1 MSLKQAVPE
10 HIAIIMD
17 GNGRWAK
24 KRNLPRIAGHSRGA
38 EVIKS
43 IVQSCDRIGVKYLT
57 LYTFSTENWKRP
69 EQEVNFL
76 MQLLSGFL
84 AKEIQHLVDNNIRFQ
99 TIGNIDKL
107 PKKAQ
112 EVITLAK
119 AKTLDNTGITLIL
132 ALNYGGRAE
141 ILQAVQ
147 NLNSDI
153 AQGKISADQISENLF
168 AGYLYTAGIPDPD
181 LLIRTSGEMR
191 ISNFLLWQLSYS
203 EFYITERL
211 WPDFDE
217 TELKSAISS
226 FQKRKRRFGAITHK
240 KVANE

>member
-1 MSLKQAVPE
+1 MSAQKVIPK

-17 GNGRWAK
+17 GNGRWAN
-24 KRNLPRIAGHSRGA
+24 KRRLPRIAGHSRGA

-43 IVQSCDRIGVKYLT
+43 IVQSCDKMGVKYLT

-84 AKEIQHLVDNNIRFQ
+84 AKEIQHLVDKNIQFA
-99 TIGNIDKL
+99 TIGRIEQL

-112 EVITLAK
+112 EVIARAK
-119 AKTLDNTGITLIL
+119 EKTKNNTGITLIL
-132 ALNYGGRAE
+132 ALNYGGRSE
-141 ILQAVQ
+141 ILDAAVK
-147 NLNSDI
+147 LYADI
-153 AQGKISADQISENLF
+153 ENKTVALDKINEKLF
-168 AGYLYTAGIPDPD
+168 SKYLYTAEIPDPD

-203 EFYITERL
+203 EFYITEKF

-217 TELKSAISS
+217 AELKLAISD
-226 FQKRKRRFGAITHK
+226 FQKRKRRFGGIDHK
-240 KVANE
+240 EG

>member
-1 MSLKQAVPE
+1 MTAKNQVPQ

-24 KRNLPRIAGHSRGA
+24 KRRLPRIAGHSRGA

-43 IVQSCDRIGVKYLT
+43 IVQSCDKIGVKYLT

-84 AKEIQHLVDNNIRFQ
+84 FKEIQHLVNENIKFL
-99 TIGNIDKL
+99 TIGRTEHL

-112 EVITLAK
+112 EVIALAK
-119 AKTLDNTGITLIL
+119 ARTKDNTGITLIL
-132 ALNYGGRAE
+132 ALNYGGRSE
-141 ILQAVQ
+141 IIDAALKLYA
-147 NLNSDI
+147 DI
-153 AQGKISADQISENLF
+153 ESGKVLLDKVNEKVFSN
-168 AGYLYTAGIPDPD
+168 YLYTAGIPDPD

-203 EFYITERL
+203 EFYVTEKF

-217 TELKSAISS
+217 TELKLAINSY
-226 FQKRKRRFGAITHK
+226 QKRKRRFGGIAHK
-240 KVANE
+240 KG

>member
-1 MSLKQAVPE
+1 MTVKNQVPE

-24 KRNLPRIAGHSRGA
+24 KRRLPRIAGHSRGA

-43 IVQSCDRIGVKYLT
+43 IVQCCDKLGVKYLT
-57 LYTFSTENWKRP
+57 FYTFSTENWKRP

-84 AKEIQHLVDNNIRFQ
+84 SKEIQHLVNQNIQFS
-99 TIGNIDKL
+99 TIGMTEQL

-112 EVITLAK
+112 EVIAQAK
-119 AKTLDNTGITLIL
+119 AKTKDNTGITLIL

-141 ILQAVQ
+141 ILNAA
-147 NLNSDI
+147 LKLYADI
-153 AQGKISADQISENLF
+153 DNGKVLLEKVNEKVFSN
-168 AGYLYTAGIPDPD
+168 YLYTAGIPDPD

-203 EFYITERL
+203 EFYITEKF

-217 TELKSAISS
+217 TELKLAINS
-226 FQKRKRRFGAITHK
+226 FQKRKRRFGGIVHK
-240 KVANE
+240 KG

>member
-1 MSLKQAVPE
+1 MSAQKIIPE

-17 GNGRWAK
+17 GNGRWAN
-24 KRNLPRIAGHSRGA
+24 KRRLPRIAGHSRGA
-38 EVIKS
+38 KVIKS
-43 IVQSCDRIGVKYLT
+43 IVQSCDQIGVKYLT

-84 AKEIQHLVDNNIRFQ
+84 AKEIQHLVDKNIQFS
-99 TIGNIDKL
+99 TIGRIEQL

-112 EVITLAK
+112 EVIAK
-119 AKTLDNTGITLIL
+119 AKDKTKNNTGITLIL
-132 ALNYGGRAE
+132 ALNYGGRSE
-141 ILQAVQ
+141 ILNAAIK
-147 NLNSDI
+147 LYADI
-153 AQGKISADQISENLF
+153 ETGKVALDKINEKIF
-168 AGYLYTAGIPDPD
+168 AKYLYTAGIPDPD

-203 EFYITERL
+203 EFYITEKF

-217 TELKSAISS
+217 TELKLAINC
-226 FQKRKRRFGAITHK
+226 FQKRKRRFGGIEHK
-240 KVANE
+240 KG

>member
-1 MSLKQAVPE
+1 MTDKNQVPE

-24 KRNLPRIAGHSRGA
+24 KRRLPRIAGHSRGA

-43 IVQSCDRIGVKYLT
+43 IVQSCDKMGVKYLT

-84 AKEIQHLVDNNIRFQ
+84 AKEIQHLVKENIRFS
-99 TIGNIDKL
+99 TIGRIEQL

-112 EVITLAK
+112 EVIAK
-119 AKTLDNTGITLIL
+119 AKDKTKSNIGINLIL
-132 ALNYGGRAE
+132 ALNYGGRSE
-141 ILQAVQ
+141 ILNAAAK
-147 NLNSDI
+147 LYADI
-153 AQGKISADQISENLF
+153 ENGKVIKNEINEEMFSK
-168 AGYLYTAGIPDPD
+168 YLYTSGIPDPD

-203 EFYITERL
+203 EFFITEKF

-217 TELKSAISS
+217 EELKLAIGC
-226 FQKRKRRFGAITHK
+226 FQKRKRRFGGIEQK
-240 KVANE
+240 KG

>member
-1 MSLKQAVPE
+1 MSAEKIIPE

-24 KRNLPRIAGHSRGA
+24 KRRLPRIAGHSRGA

-43 IVQSCDRIGVKYLT
+43 IVQCCDKIGVKYLT

-84 AKEIQHLVDNNIRFQ
+84 AKEIQHLVNENIRFS
-99 TIGNIDKL
+99 TIGRIEQL

-112 EVITLAK
+112 EVIAK
-119 AKTLDNTGITLIL
+119 AKEKTKNNTGITLIL
-132 ALNYGGRAE
+132 ALNYGGRSE
-141 ILQAVQ
+141 ILDAATK
-147 NLNSDI
+147 LYADI
-153 AQGKISADQISENLF
+153 ENGKVVLDTLDEKIFSK
-168 AGYLYTAGIPDPD
+168 YLYTAGIPDPD

-203 EFYITERL
+203 EFFITEKF

-217 TELKSAISS
+217 EELKLAISC
-226 FQKRKRRFGAITHK
+226 FQNRKRRFGGIEQK
-240 KVANE
+240 KG

>member
-1 MSLKQAVPE
+1 MAETENIPQ

-24 KRNLPRIAGHSRGA
+24 KRKLPRIAGHRKGA

-43 IVQSCDRIGVKYLT
+43 IVESCDKLGVKYLT

-84 AKEIQHLVDNNIRFQ
+84 AKEIQHLVDNNIRFT
-99 TIGNIDKL
+99 TIGKTEKL
-107 PKKAQ
+107 PVKAQ
-112 EVITLAK
+112 EVIARAE
-119 AKTLDNTGITLIL
+119 AKTKKNSGITLIL

-141 ILQAVQ
+141 ILDAVTKVCKEVQ
-147 NLNSDI
+147 N
-153 AQGKISADQISENLF
+153 GKINLEQISEKTF
-168 AGYLYTAGIPDPD
+168 SRFLYTSKIPDPD

-203 EFYITERL
+203 EFYITEKL

-217 TELKSAISS
+217 KELESAISS
-226 FQKRKRRFGAITHK
+226 FQKRKRRFGGIAHRK
-240 KVANE
+240 G